1 MLIGLSWHIVRM
13 DDTRTVK
20 KVLEGKPRR
29 GRKKRKSRLRWVD
42 DVESNMRNMGAER

>member
-29 GRKKRKSRLRWVD
+29 GRKKKDSLDYGGWMML
-42 DVESNMRNMGAER
+42 NQI